1 MAEFPS
7 KVTTETSSPQSDG
20 GQQGGNSLRGL
31 TAGVSTRMDMS
42 FIRSIPAILMMV
54 EIVSGFISYVNNL
67 HLSSAPYG
75 SARLCLMWYTSRGV
89 SGLLQWTLIA
99 GAYWSYTLPAYGW
112 VMFVA
117 VTLWL
122 LTTILFC
129 LILFGIQRKL
139 VFVPWPLTVMLYN
152 AVAAI
157 LCLTAFLANAA
168 SVHQYHLFT
177 YYQGHYG
184 AAAFFGA
191 VATVA
196 YGASAYFSYLD
207 WKGDGGNAAS
217 GTVPS

>member
-7 KVTTETSSPQSDG
+7 KVTTETSAPQSDG

-31 TAGVSTRMDMS
+31 AAGVTNRMDQS
-42 FIRSIPAILMMV
+42 FIRSIPAILMLV
-54 EIVSGFISYVNNL
+54 EI
-67 HLSSAPYG
+67 
-75 SARLCLMWYTSRGV
+75 V

-99 GAYWSYTLPAYGW
+99 SAYIWALPVYGW

-122 LTTILFC
+122 FTSLLFC
-129 LILFGIQRKL
+129 LILFEFQSKL
-139 VFVPWPLTVMLYN
+139 VSVPWPLTVMLYHT
-152 AVAAI
+152 VAAI

-168 SVHQYHLFT
+168 SVYPYRYHVFT
-177 YYQGHYG
+177 HGHFG

-191 VATVA
+191 VTTVA

-207 WKGDGGNAAS
+207 WRGDRGNGAS
-217 GTVPS
+217 GTGPS

>member
-31 TAGVSTRMDMS
+31 AASVITQLDLP

-54 EIVSGFISYVNNL
+54 EIVSG
-67 HLSSAPYG
+67 
-75 SARLCLMWYTSRGV
+75 
-89 SGLLQWTLIA
+89 LLQWTLIA
-99 GAYWSYTLPAYGW
+99 AVYIWALPAYGW

-122 LTTILFC
+122 LTTLLFC
-129 LILFGIQRKL
+129 LILFGAQRKL
-139 VFVPWPLTVMLYN
+139 VSVPWPLTVMLYN
-152 AVAAI
+152 AVAAV

-168 SVHQYHLFT
+168 SIHAYGAFGYIHGRF
-177 YYQGHYG
+177 G

-191 VATVA
+191 VSTVA

-217 GTVPS
+217 ATGPS

>member
-42 FIRSIPAILMMV
+42 FIKSIPAILMMV
-54 EIVSGFISYVNNL
+54 EI
-67 HLSSAPYG
+67 
-75 SARLCLMWYTSRGV
+75 V

-99 GAYWSYTLPAYGW
+99 GAYWSHTLPAYGW

-168 SVHQYHLFT
+168 SVHQYYLFT